1 MTRKLLA
8 MYIEQEEM
16 KLYKRMKEFGRMNAN
31 VNREEEF
38 EKVQYNS
45 VSSVCMIDDCSYEE

>member
-1 MTRKLLA
+1 MYVLLA